1 MSEAKKLLSNE
12 FWGRR
17 SGSLMKAKEG
27 LVGVFK
33 QMQWGSGSSGSG
45 KKNHR
50 TDKSPRLNSAW
61 FGKDYKTK
69 EQKNAQ
75 RHKKSKKKG

>member
-1 MSEAKKLLSNE
+1 MLEAKKLPSNE

-17 SGSLMKAKEG
+17 SGSLMKSKEG

-50 TDKSPRLNSAW
+50 TEKSPNVNSKW
-61 FGKDYKTK
+61 FGGTYKTK
-69 EQKNAQ
+69 EEKNAQ
-75 RHKKSKKKG
+75 SHKKSKRK